1 MSFKRKTDYSIKI
14 FFHTVLGRYNKGTNF
29 SEVRDSGVVGKIIGS
44 RLYWCASRYYC

>member
-14 FFHTVLGRYNKGTNF
+14 FFHTVLGTNF